1 MRSYVIDRH
10 GNRVKVRFDRIT
22 DRVEELSNEPYY
34 GRKLPVI
41 DPEMIAK
48 AVIDRFRNGMTTTE
62 LDELTIGI
70 CREHSTESEDYEI
83 LAARLAITGIIHKV
97 TPPGIR
103 ECVGLLRSYG
113 CTQFSEDYVA
123 IIDQYYERINRR
135 IDHKRDFR
143 FKYFGVSTL
152 LRYLITAPNKASG
165 SILRERPQHM
175 YMRVA
180 VTLFF
185 DKDNVD
191 ESLEKAFALYDL
203 LSTHKVSCASPILL
217 NSGTTFQQMSS
228 CFLNGIGDDLTSIFD
243 TLKSTALISK
253 RAGGIGLHLSS
264 VRAENA
270 LIKSTGGKSCGIKNF
285 IRLFHECQMTVNQGG
300 LRPGAFAVYME
311 PWHADIMRFLV
322 DLPRFRKERADTA
335 PNLKYALWI
344 PDAFMRALID
354 GTPWYLLSPDECPG
368 LNAKWGPE
376 FDALYESYVQKGLRG
391 ELRIFRTTSARE
403 IALEAYRTIRETGTP
418 YLCFK
423 DNFNKLSNMNNV
435 ATIASSNLCVSA
447 DTYILTDQ
455 GQLPIGELSGQTVSV
470 WNGEQWSSVQV
481 AQTGQGQSLV
491 RVSLSNGV
499 EIECTPYHKFYDAK
513 GVEIRAADLQPGTK
527 LEKTKSF
534 PVIKAGEPFAYAYT
548 HGLFC
553 AEGCYDKVDIEPH
566 RCPAK
571 TGDDL
576 CGRHLERLT
585 IYDPTEDGQCRAKV
599 QARPILQLYHEKQAL
614 LPHIEGAY
622 NIRPDGKQKRTRV
635 HLPDDLPPKFEVP
648 LQADLDSKLRW
659 LEGFADGDG
668 NVVRNGDNVGFH
680 CSSVEKDFL
689 LKIRLMLQTLGCD
702 PKVSPMRE
710 AGMRTIRGREY
721 ECAPTYRLLV
731 SSVDLGKLVELG
743 FSPKRL
749 NLSGAGT
756 PNRDARQFTKVVS
769 VEPIEGLYDTFC
781 FNEPLAHRGIFN
793 GVKTGQCAEVS
804 LPSWSDYDAPLFGHE
819 KGEVGVCNL
828 GSIVVAEF
836 VGECADSD
844 GSCIDYAGISA
855 AAGILAEALDNVIDR
870 NYYPVEAAER
880 SNKRHR
886 PIGIGM
892 LGLADV
898 FAMLKIVYGS
908 RPAQQIDAAIMS
920 AIYYGAVK
928 KSAELAKIK
937 GSYPSFDYNGG
948 CPASRGQLQPDLWT
962 ANGFLETG
970 WEERLAEVTG
980 ITADDWDYLRAQV
993 KEGLRNAYLTA
1004 CMPTASTAIMV
1015 ARNESFEPFTSNL
1028 YARNTLSGE
1037 FLMVNRYL
1045 LKELMELGLW
1055 SHELRMQLINDRG
1068 SVQNLPIPES
1078 LKLRYRT
1085 AQEMDQ
1091 RLSVRHSAA
1100 RGPFVCQSQSLN
1112 FFYRKPQ
1119 FRDILTIM
1127 RDGWRAGL
1135 KTGAYYHH
1143 SDDGNTS
1150 FKSAVVGSAKSVTNI
1165 EEAMEATAQA
1175 LQRVAITTKEED
1187 RDPAPTTPTKLV
1199 KLESGVQQD
1208 AFPRPSMPAL
1218 NVDEAIAF
1226 ACPRGKGGPGCEA
1239 CSG

>member
-1 MRSYVIDRH
+1 
-10 GNRVKVRFDRIT
+10 
-22 DRVEELSNEPYY
+22 VE
-34 GRKLPVI
+34 
-41 DPEMIAK
+41 
-48 AVIDRFRNGMTTTE
+48 
-62 LDELTIGI
+62 
-70 CREHSTESEDYEI
+70 
-83 LAARLAITGIIHKV
+83 
-97 TPPGIR
+97 
-103 ECVGLLRSYG
+103 
-113 CTQFSEDYVA
+113 

-152 LRYLITAPNKASG
+152 LRYLITAPNKAGG

-180 VTLFF
+180 LSLLF
-185 DKDNVD
+185 DKEAPL
-191 ESLEKAFALYDL
+191 ESLDKAFALYDL

-217 NSGTTFQQMSS
+217 NSGTTLSQHSS
-228 CFLNGIGDDLTSIFD
+228 CFLLGIGDDLTSIFD

-253 RAGGIGLHLSS
+253 RAGGIGFHLSS

-311 PWHADIMRFLV
+311 PWHADIYRFLV

-368 LNAKWGPE
+368 LNAKWGAE

-391 ELRIFRTTSARE
+391 ELRIFRIVSARD

-418 YLCFK
+418 YLGFK
-423 DNFNKLSNMNNV
+423 DNFNRLSNMQNV
-435 ATIASSNLCVSA
+435 ATIASSNLC
-447 DTYILTDQ
+447 I
-455 GQLPIGELSGQTVSV
+455 
-470 WNGEQWSSVQV
+470 
-481 AQTGQGQSLV
+481 
-491 RVSLSNGV
+491 
-499 EIECTPYHKFYDAK
+499 EIA
-513 GVEIRAADLQPGTK
+513 I
-527 LEKTKSF
+527 
-534 PVIKAGEPFAYAYT
+534 
-548 HGLFC
+548 
-553 AEGCYDKVDIEPH
+553 
-566 RCPAK
+566 
-571 TGDDL
+571 
-576 CGRHLERLT
+576 
-585 IYDPTEDGQCRAKV
+585 
-599 QARPILQLYHEKQAL
+599 
-614 LPHIEGAY
+614 
-622 NIRPDGKQKRTRV
+622 
-635 HLPDDLPPKFEVP
+635 
-648 LQADLDSKLRW
+648 
-659 LEGFADGDG
+659 
-668 NVVRNGDNVGFH
+668 
-680 CSSVEKDFL
+680 
-689 LKIRLMLQTLGCD
+689 
-702 PKVSPMRE
+702 
-710 AGMRTIRGREY
+710 
-721 ECAPTYRLLV
+721 
-731 SSVDLGKLVELG
+731 
-743 FSPKRL
+743 
-749 NLSGAGT
+749 
-756 PNRDARQFTKVVS
+756 
-769 VEPIEGLYDTFC
+769 
-781 FNEPLAHRGIFN
+781 
-793 GVKTGQCAEVS
+793 
-804 LPSWSDYDAPLFGHE
+804 PSWSDHDAPLFGHE

-836 VGECADSD
+836 VGDCADRE
-844 GSCIDYAGISA
+844 GFCIDYAGISA
-855 AAGILAEALDNVIDR
+855 AAGLLTEALDNVIDR

-908 RPAQQIDAAIMS
+908 RPAQQIDAAVMS

-928 KSAELAKIK
+928 KSAELAKLK

-948 CPASRGQLQPDLWT
+948 CPASRGQLQPDLWV

-970 WEERLAEVTG
+970 WEDRLAEVTG

-993 KEGLRNAYLTA
+993 KCGLRNAYLTA

-1045 LKELMELGLW
+1045 LRELVSLGLW
-1055 SHELRMQLINDRG
+1055 SHDLRMQLINDRG
-1068 SVQNLPIPES
+1068 SVQGLPIPED

-1091 RLSVRHSAA
+1091 RLSVQHSAA

-1119 FRDILTIM
+1119 FRDVLTIM

-1143 SDDGNTS
+1143 SDDGNTG
-1150 FKSAVVGSAKSVTNI
+1150 FKSAVHQSSRTAKSVTNI
-1165 EEAMEATAQA
+1165 EEAMEATAQE

-1187 RDPAPTTPTKLV
+1187 PAPMPTKLV
-1199 KLESGVQQD
+1199 KLESGVQKD
-1208 AFPRPSMPAL
+1208 APPTQSMPAL
-1218 NVDEAIAF
+1218 NVDAAIAF
-1226 ACPRGKGGPGCEA
+1226 ACPRGAGGPGCEA